1 MINAETSQ
9 PTPAIGVAG
18 VIFNAADEVLL
29 IRRKYPP
36 SAGLWSIPGG
46 KLEPGES
53 LVAACEREV
62 LEETGLC
69 VCVQHIVAVVE
80 RRDAHFHY
88 VIIDFL
94 AQLLEGQD
102 RTPVAKSDVTE
113 ACWVAVNKLHE
124 YPLVEGLQRIILSAR
139 DPEQRGRTGLYD
151 LDSLRQDFV
160 QAHL

>member
-1 MINAETSQ
+1 MLTTAICL

-18 VIFNAADEVLL
+18 VIFNQADEVLL

-46 KLEPGES
+46 KQEAGES

-69 VCVQHIVAVVE
+69 VHAKHIVAVVE
-80 RRDAHFHY
+80 RCDAHFHY

-94 AQLLEGQD
+94 AQLVEGQD
-102 RTPVAKSDVTE
+102 HTPVAKSDVTE
-113 ACWVAVNKLHE
+113 ACWVAVTKLHE

-139 DPEQRGRTGLYD
+139 DPEQRGRTGLHD
-151 LDSLRQDFV
+151 LDALSKDFV
-160 QAHL
+160 QAY